1 MENGIRHLR
10 KVNMETPQ
18 NQGRQEIIYQYAA
31 KKALQDLRKGE
42 ALGDALLQHLN
53 EHPLL
58 DYCRDAVNQDDKSM
72 LKNNASM
79 TENPLPLRRLC
90 LKLLRPFGADQDI
103 KDFSYELWK
112 TSVDYEIKLEVL
124 WSLLSYQDLAE
135 EIYADIGRHF
145 DAANWDKW
153 LPLIVEKLEG
163 DKDEKTSVKELMKRY
178 FNL

>member
-1 MENGIRHLR
+1 MDTL
-10 KVNMETPQ
+10 Q
-18 NQGRQEIIYQYAA
+18 NQGRQEIVYQYAA
-31 KKALQDLRKGE
+31 KKALEDLRKDE
-42 ALGDALLQHLN
+42 ALDGGLVLHLN

-58 DYCRDAVNQDDKSM
+58 DYCRDAVHPDDKDM
-72 LKNNASM
+72 LRKNARKR
-79 TENPLPLRRLC
+79 ENPLPLRRLC
-90 LKLLRPFGADQDI
+90 LRLLQPFRADQDI

-112 TSVDYEIKLEVL
+112 TATDYEIKLEVL

-135 EIYADIGRHF
+135 EIYTDIGKHF

-163 DKDEKTSVKELMKRY
+163 DSEEKNNVKELMKRY

>member
-1 MENGIRHLR
+1 MDTL
-10 KVNMETPQ
+10 Q
-18 NQGRQEIIYQYAA
+18 NQGRQEIVYQYAA
-31 KKALQDLRKGE
+31 KKALEDLRKGE
-42 ALGDALLQHLN
+42 ALDGGLVSHLN

-58 DYCRDAVNQDDKSM
+58 DYCRDVVHPDDKDM
-72 LKNNASM
+72 LRKYARER
-79 TENPLPLRRLC
+79 ENPLPLRRFC
-90 LKLLRPFGADQDI
+90 LKLLQPFRADQDV

-112 TSVDYEIKLEVL
+112 TATDYEIKLEVL

-135 EIYADIGRHF
+135 EIYADIGKHF

-163 DKDEKTSVKELMKRY
+163 DSEEKNNVKELMKRY

>member
-1 MENGIRHLR
+1 MDTL
-10 KVNMETPQ
+10 Q

-31 KKALQDLRKGE
+31 KKALDDLRKGE
-42 ALGDALLQHLN
+42 ALDPSFLQLLN

-58 DYCRDAVNQDDKSM
+58 DYCRDAVTQEDKNM
-72 LKNNASM
+72 LKAAAGFA
-79 TENPLPLRRLC
+79 ENPLVLRRLC
-90 LKLLRPFGADQDI
+90 LKLLQPFGTDQDV
-103 KDFSYELWK
+103 KDFSYDLWK
-112 TSVDYEIKLEVL
+112 TSADYEIKLEVL

-135 EIYADIGRHF
+135 EIYTDIGKHF

-163 DKDEKTSVKELMKRY
+163 NSEEKTNVKELMKRY